1 MGTAIVALAL
11 LSVVALIIRKMIKEY
26 RFRNLDYIISYPENY
41 KEGDRY
47 PIVFH
52 TPGAGARGRDLSLIE
67 KNIGLIDRQNEGNE
81 YLNKCLIVIPQCYAQ
96 N

>member
-1 MGTAIVALAL
+1 
-11 LSVVALIIRKMIKEY
+11 MIKEY

-41 KEGDRY
+41 KEGDLY

-96 N
+96 NWFDI